1 MIKDNNNY
9 LYLIVPNEYRCV
21 YYNILDTLG
30 TLGEDLINSCT
41 ATCKGRAISGFAC
54 YNMFIAAC
62 AAYYLGQ
69 IKKARVLISYIKA
82 QLEINCDKILIF
94 EDSLSDEWIY
104 LTVPKAYQCVFEKLL
119 NKLAAWGQ
127 ELLDD
132 CTVSCKGQNRNIL
145 NAWNLFNAACIAY
158 DTSAVTKSDYIVD
171 YVKGLLGFNCPD
183 EEDDYNTPV
192 LKNFALSVI
201 PSIDG
206 PMIDIVGATVSY
218 ENENNLV
225 RNSLKLINTNNNEI
239 VASYLPISR
248 NIDLDIPDYVGEP
261 GETIGFVLEA
271 TDIKGSIIRS
281 NIFNVVI
288 PDVQPGE
295 KPTIRI
301 KSVNIGVT
309 SDGTYCDVSGLTA
322 VCTNIDKFNSNGLSV
337 YIKTGNGVYQLIQ
350 NHITPEH
357 SLNIEFEEIPVYEIG
372 ADDLEILVKL
382 SGTGKDNID
391 YYDTYYESLPGN
403 PDVPYE
409 PDDPE
414 PDDPEPD
421 NPDDPIEPEPGEPGE
436 LAEPSGSE
444 EDDTS
449 ENNTDNNN
457 DNNAEE
463 DSGNGDN
470 PNPQEPAEPGS

>member
-119 NKLAAWGQ
+119 NKLATWGQ

-158 DTSAVTKSDYIVD
+158 ETSATTKSDYIVN
-171 YVKGLLGFNCPD
+171 YIKGLLGFNCPD
-183 EEDDYNTPV
+183 EEDEYNTPV

-201 PSIDG
+201 YSTDG
-206 PMIDIVGATVSY
+206 PIIDIKKATLSY
-218 ENENNLV
+218 EHENNLV
-225 RNSLKLINTNNNEI
+225 DNSLKLINNNTNEVI
-239 VASYLPISR
+239 ASDLPVSR
-248 NIDLDIPDYVGEP
+248 DINLNITNYEGEP

-271 TDIKGSIIRS
+271 TDVKGAVIRS
-281 NIFNVVI
+281 NIFNVTI
-288 PDVQPGE
+288 PDIEPEEEVVLEIESLNVVMGSTE
-295 KPTIRI
+295 CE
-301 KSVNIGVT
+301 VF
-309 SDGTYCDVSGLTA
+309 GLVAT
-322 VCTNIDKFNSNGLSV
+322 CSNPDKFNPNGLSV
-337 YIKTGNGVYQLIQ
+337 YIKEGNGSYQLIQ
-350 NHITPEH
+350 SHITPEN
-357 SLNIEFEEIPVYEIG
+357 SMNIDFDEVFVYEVCPDG
-372 ADDLEILVKL
+372 LELTVKL
-382 SGTGKDNID
+382 SGTGKDNIN
-391 YYDTYYESLPGN
+391 YYTTFVEDIPGSSE
-403 PDVPYE
+403 E
-409 PDDPE
+409 PDDPA
-414 PDDPEPD
+414 EPD
-421 NPDDPIEPEPGEPGE
+421 NPDEPNNPDEPDPGNPEPVDPTEPGEP
-436 LAEPSGSE
+436 E
-444 EDDTS
+444 EEVEVEIAVPPDD
-449 ENNTDNNN
+449 
-457 DNNAEE
+457 
-463 DSGNGDN
+463 
-470 PNPQEPAEPGS
+470 P